1 MAFLSQATTSCGLV
15 SLSWGL
21 SGACCSHHRVV
32 YDASLQRL
40 IGCLYTQGVS
50 TFFHAA
56 SRRTQRRLLGVGC
69 RVEPVVTHP
78 APPQTRTCAMHA
90 SGSSCRAAAARYSP
104 LACCGQGW

>member
-1 MAFLSQATTSCGLV
+1 MLLTTSFFTAVPPLKALCYHNRGM
-15 SLSWGL
+15 LSSHL
-21 SGACCSHHRVV
+21 SGIRKPNARGEPPPEAGARHE
-32 YDASLQRL
+32 Q
-40 IGCLYTQGVS
+40 
-50 TFFHAA
+50 
-56 SRRTQRRLLGVGC
+56 RLLGVGC